1 MITIS
6 DGILTIPEDERFVGF
21 IGDNLHTQKK
31 FFIRSTPE
39 SGWLYRLY
47 LTFDDGR
54 HNFFTLTKE
63 EVEEGTFL
71 VWNIEEGQIFKSGLV
86 KAQIKAFSDDS
97 EVYHTTSDVFVA
109 GKATEED
116 EEFLN
121 SNSEFLGFE
130 KRLNEL
136 YDKMDT
142 ATAKMPYVGTNGNWF
157 TYDVN
162 SGTYK
167 DSGVS
172 AMVSLDGVKI
182 TPENLDR
189 DYWQKNSV
197 IPAHGYDYFD
207 AILNQSNAGNTITR
221 VEFSGL
227 SPVKSVV
234 GKGSFIAVTSADL
247 TYLLLF
253 NLFNGESWRYDAG
266 SNTLVNC
273 GNTVV
278 DLGVFVCWGDSENK
292 GIIHTEF
299 EEDVLYRFKLEGDF
313 SECIGD
319 NYCLGVYDAE
329 DDSLRFINLLTGKY
343 GRLSIDG
350 HICSEN
356 ENVDSVLSETS
367 DNPVQNK
374 VITKALKGKLN
385 IVSITLPSGSNG
397 DEELAEYLALAGT
410 GYIGTVGGGKSFPF
424 IFESYTAPNG
434 IEVVEGLQ
442 AHVIQYKTY
451 LKGPDAYKR
460 YKRTYAHDGA
470 EPIWSD
476 WELVSGTDA
485 VVDLGVFNYW
495 NDPEDPSEG
504 IGLRTYEFEEDVL
517 YRFKL
522 DGEFSEYIGDNYCLG
537 VYDAEDDSL
546 RFINLLTGKYGRLS
560 IDGHICSENENVDS
574 VLSET
579 SDNPVQNKVITKA
592 LKGKLNIVSITL
604 PSGSNGDEELAEYLA
619 LAGTGYIGT
628 VGGGK
633 SFPFIFESYT
643 APNGIEVVE
652 GLQAHV
658 IQYKTY
664 LKGPDA
670 YKRYKRTYA
679 HDGAE
684 PIWSEWELD
693 VDNLAQKVEDIE
705 ARLDGVELVSWKSV
719 QDIVRA
725 GRAAEIFS
733 VGDRLVC
740 EHSEYGL
747 LEWTVIGV
755 DQDTPT
761 DESLSHS
768 LTLQLENAIPAV
780 QFDAPEALFCINSA
794 LSAGAPYTFTANST
808 TLNFTPTV
816 AVPAGAVAVFPYFDY
831 TNITDTPLT
840 IYETPADTEP
850 LLTLSVNS
858 GTLGSSLNAT
868 YNNVN
873 RARYGSSNW
882 MQSAIRQ
889 FLNSEAEAG
898 SVWLPKNNY
907 DRPPKWVNNTAGFLN
922 GMDEDFLSVIG
933 NVQKPT
939 FVTPLDNGPAVFE
952 NTEKFFLP
960 AVTEVFGSDYRTCEL
975 SEGESYTYYKVN
987 SSNTSNSISA
997 DKNRIVYYNG
1007 EIAFCLLRSPHYQ
1020 EEQKYQY
1027 RTCNINKKG
1036 GIDSIY
1042 SCHDFSSNDPNVVI
1056 KPCCCIV

>member
-410 GYIGTVGGGKSFPF
+410 GYV
-424 IFESYTAPNG
+424 
-434 IEVVEGLQ
+434 
-442 AHVIQYKTY
+442 
-451 LKGPDAYKR
+451 
-460 YKRTYAHDGA
+460 
-470 EPIWSD
+470 
-476 WELVSGTDA
+476 
-485 VVDLGVFNYW
+485 
-495 NDPEDPSEG
+495 
-504 IGLRTYEFEEDVL
+504 
-517 YRFKL
+517 
-522 DGEFSEYIGDNYCLG
+522 
-537 VYDAEDDSL
+537 
-546 RFINLLTGKYGRLS
+546 
-560 IDGHICSENENVDS
+560 
-574 VLSET
+574 
-579 SDNPVQNKVITKA
+579 
-592 LKGKLNIVSITL
+592 
-604 PSGSNGDEELAEYLA
+604 
-619 LAGTGYIGT
+619 GT